1 MNELEIANRTIDT
14 LYICAY
20 VGFALW
26 GIAGW
31 YVGRFFLRKLYIKP
45 TGLINMK
52 VVRQI
57 ENDNQRLSA
66 LIKERTMEKDDL
78 FLDVQ
83 ELTDHNKRLWYWSYQ
98 PHRDTEFVTITQ
110 LDKNGEEVACSQS
123 NLPPRE
129 HWVEPMYY
137 VDDTYESYDAWK
149 KTLPHN
155 QDPKTHTNF
164 ML

>member
-1 MNELEIANRTIDT
+1 MSELEIANRTIDA

-31 YVGRFFLRKLYIKP
+31 YVGRKLQMKNYIKP
-45 TGLINMK
+45 TELVNIK
-52 VVRQI
+52 TF
-57 ENDNQRLSA
+57 RLSEGQNHHLHA
-66 LIKERTMEKDDL
+66 EVKMLREEKFDLLLDIKELE
-78 FLDVQ
+78 
-83 ELTDHNKRLWYWSYQ
+83 DHNKRLWYWGYQ
-98 PHRDTEFVTITQ
+98 PHRDAEFITITQ
-110 LDKNGEEVACSQS
+110 LDKKGEEVACSQI
-123 NLPPRE
+123 NLPPRK

-155 QDPKTHTNF
+155 QE
-164 ML
+164 